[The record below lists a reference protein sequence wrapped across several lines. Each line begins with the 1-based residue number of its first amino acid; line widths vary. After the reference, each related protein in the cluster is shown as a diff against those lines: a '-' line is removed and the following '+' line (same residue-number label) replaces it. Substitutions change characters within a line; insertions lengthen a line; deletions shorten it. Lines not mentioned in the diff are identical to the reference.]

1 MVRTALPFRP
11 YFLQMLSTCNARTR
25 HTAPILSDPLYS
37 KNRQSSS
44 LPGAGIQ
51 RGPLYLHSSHVSFHV
66 SQSFPL
72 KHPTTLF
79 QITHETFIPAR
90 INASFHP
97 FETHPDHTPLF
108 RCFAHTRFHRSNVHS
123 SCIVKFELTLFIL
136 LLHTELPSVGAPQTV
151 QSRRNRSA
159 SPLFR
164 SSMSKT

>member
-72 KHPTTLF
+72 KHPTTF
-79 QITHETFIPAR
+79 FRITHETFIPAR

-108 RCFAHTRFHRSNVHS
+108 RCFGHTRFHRSNVHS
-123 SCIVKFELTLFIL
+123 SCISSGVRTNVVHFTVTHRATVSRGPTNSSEL
-136 LLHTELPSVGAPQTV
+136 G
-151 QSRRNRSA
+151 
-159 SPLFR
+159 
-164 SSMSKT
+164 